1 MTPRGLRGRRAVLG
15 IIAAAALAAGGTAA
29 VAAASAGGV
38 SAHGASANEVSAHGV
53 SAHGAA
59 VHRTASTAQVRAA
72 LVRYLSTSRP
82 LASVTSGGG
91 LKPGSPDSTAGSRGS
106 AQVGSY
112 NWSGYADTAAP
123 GTFTAVSATWRQPAT
138 ICSPEQ
144 RLTSTWVGLDGFSDS
159 TVEQDGTLAY
169 CFEGQAAYY
178 TWWEMYPGGTVTVG
192 SAVRPGDLIKAS
204 VTESAGSYTLSV
216 ADLSHRSNSFSTVQP
231 CAPAGSCQDSSAEWI
246 AERPAFSI
254 GIAPLSVFTPWLVS
268 SATRT
273 ANGTKGSIGSGP
285 GATGITMVDATQTY
299 ALDNISGLRFGGTSF
314 SARWLN
320 SY

>member
-1 MTPRGLRGRRAVLG
+1 MTPWGLRGRRAVVG
-15 IIAAAALAAGGTAA
+15 FVAAAALAAGGTAA
-29 VAAASAGGV
+29 VAAASGGGV
-38 SAHGASANEVSAHGV
+38 SANGAT
-53 SAHGAA
+53 
-59 VHRTASTAQVRAA
+59 VHRSASTAQARAA
-72 LVRYLSTSRP
+72 LVRYLSMSKP
-82 LASVTSGGG
+82 LANVASGGG

-112 NWSGYADTAAP
+112 NWSGYADTASS
-123 GTFTAVSATWRQPAT
+123 GTFTAVSAAWRQPAT

-144 RLTSTWVGLDGFSDS
+144 RLTATWVGLDGFTDS

-169 CFEGQAAYY
+169 CFEGQATYY

-204 VTESAGSYTLSV
+204 VTESGGNYTLSV
-216 ADLSHRSNSFSTVQP
+216 RDASRPSNSFSTVQA

-268 SATRT
+268 SATQT

-285 GATGITMVDATQTY
+285 GTTEITMVDATDTY

>member
-1 MTPRGLRGRRAVLG
+1 MTPWGLRGRRAVLG
-15 IIAAAALAAGGTAA
+15 IVAAAALAAGGTAA

-38 SAHGASANEVSAHGV
+38 SAHGVSASGV
-53 SAHGAA
+53 SAHGAT

-82 LASVTSGGG
+82 LANVASGGG

-112 NWSGYADTAAP
+112 NWSGYADTASP

-159 TVEQDGTLAY
+159 TVEQDGTLAW

-204 VTESAGSYTLSV
+204 VTESGGNYTLSV
-216 ADLSHRSNSFSTVQP
+216 GGSQSPVEQLLHR
-231 CAPAGSCQDSSAEWI
+231 A
-246 AERPAFSI
+246 
-254 GIAPLSVFTPWLVS
+254 
-268 SATRT
+268 
-273 ANGTKGSIGSGP
+273 
-285 GATGITMVDATQTY
+285 
-299 ALDNISGLRFGGTSF
+299 GLRARRELPGQQRGVDCRAAGVLDRHHAAVGLHPVAGLERDADRERHQGEHRLRPGRDRDHDGGCHPD
-314 SARWLN
+314 LCPG
-320 SY
+320 

>member
-1 MTPRGLRGRRAVLG
+1 MTPWGLRGRRAVLG
-15 IIAAAALAAGGTAA
+15 LAAAAALAAGGDSGGGRGQRRRSFGQRRDGAPGRLGGASTGGPGPLPEHERAGCRPTWPA
-29 VAAASAGGV
+29 AAAS
-38 SAHGASANEVSAHGV
+38 SP
-53 SAHGAA
+53 AA
-59 VHRTASTAQVRAA
+59 RTARAG
-72 LVRYLSTSRP
+72 P
-82 LASVTSGGG
+82 
-91 LKPGSPDSTAGSRGS
+91 RGS

-112 NWSGYADTAAP
+112 NWSGYADTASL

-144 RLTSTWVGLDGFSDS
+144 RLTATWVGLDGFTDS

-169 CFEGQAAYY
+169 CFEGQASYY
-178 TWWEMYPGGTVTVG
+178 SWWEMYPGGTVTVG
-192 SAVRPGDLIKAS
+192 SAVRPGDLIKAA
-204 VTESAGSYTLSV
+204 VTESGGNYTLSV
-216 ADLSHRSNSFSTVQP
+216 TDASRPSNSFSAVQA

-246 AERPAFSI
+246 AERPAFPI

-268 SATRT
+268 SATQT

-285 GATGITMVDATQTY
+285 GTTEITMVDATDTY
-299 ALDNISGLRFGGTSF
+299 ALDSISGLRLGGTSS

>member
-1 MTPRGLRGRRAVLG
+1 VLG
-15 IIAAAALAAGGTAA
+15 LAAAAALAAGGTAA

-38 SAHGASANEVSAHGV
+38 SANAVSAN
-53 SAHGAA
+53 GAT
-59 VHRTASTAQVRAA
+59 VHRTASAAQARAA
-72 LVRYLSTSRP
+72 LVRYLSMSKP
-82 LASVTSGGG
+82 LANVASGGG
-91 LKPGSPDSTAGSRGS
+91 LKPGSPDSRAGSRGS

-112 NWSGYADTAAP
+112 NWSGYADTASP

-144 RLTSTWVGLDGFSDS
+144 RLTATWVGLDGFTDS

-169 CFEGQAAYY
+169 CFEGQASYY
-178 TWWEMYPGGTVTVG
+178 TWWEMYPGGTVTVS
-192 SAVRPGDLIKAS
+192 SAVRPGDLIKAA
-204 VTESAGSYTLSV
+204 VTESGGNYTLSV
-216 ADLSHRSNSFSTVQP
+216 TDASRPSNSFSAVQA

-246 AERPAFSI
+246 AERPAFPI

-268 SATRT
+268 SATQT

-285 GATGITMVDATQTY
+285 GTTEITMVDATDTY
-299 ALDNISGLRFGGTSF
+299 ALDSISVLRFGGTSF